1 MIPDEAQRLLVPLAL
16 LGVMALVAF
25 AVRKR
30 VTVAALVT
38 IGSLAV
44 AIAVVAS
51 LPDDSVDHLLGLTL
65 RLDPLGRLAAVW
77 LLAVLGAIAVDVWL
91 DQPSYNFFPIALGCA
106 AVVLAVLTL
115 EDALATYAA
124 LLAGLL
130 LPVGAFTFQIH
141 SNRSVEASTRHF
153 AFVSLGGTLGLASLA
168 LAAALPRD
176 QPQTTFVLLL
186 VVLYVAFALL
196 LAVLPFHT
204 HAALL
209 AAEAPGTALALY
221 FGVLTPT
228 TVIAFARILVE
239 SGLLPQIVQLAK
251 VQDLLLGMG
260 AASAIGGALLAT
272 GARDARRVVVYSVIS
287 SLGMALVGVGT
298 FSGPG
303 IVGGV
308 AIALVTGATAT
319 QQLLAAGTL
328 ERRAQGGPVRAARAP
343 LAAAAFVAGGIG
355 LIGAPPVVA
364 FPGRF
369 FVELM
374 AYAFATWL
382 GAALVLATLLLLIA
396 QLRMALALFAEGLP
410 TWRPEPRPV
419 AGVAG
424 LLIFAVLLIGGFAP
438 DVFLR
443 PIAVFAES
451 FLRALRPL

>member
-1 MIPDEAQRLLVPLAL
+1 MTDLLRLVVPIALLAL
-16 LGVMALVAF
+16 MTPVAF

-30 VTVAALVT
+30 ITVAALVT
-38 IGSLAV
+38 LGALA
-44 AIAVVAS
+44 AAAAMVVLTS
-51 LPDDSVDHLLGLTL
+51 GDSDQLLGLTL
-65 RLDPLGRLAAVW
+65 RVDPLGRLAAIW
-77 LLAVLGAIAVDVWL
+77 LLAVLAAIVVDVWIEE
-91 DQPSYNFFPIALGCA
+91 PAYNFFPIALASG
-106 AVVLAVLTL
+106 AVVLAVMFL
-115 EDALATYAA
+115 ENALATYAA

-130 LPVGAFTFQIH
+130 LPVGTFTFRIH
-141 SNRSVEASTRHF
+141 SNRSVEAATRHF
-153 AFVSLGGTLGLASLA
+153 AFVSLGGTIGLAALA
-168 LAAALPRD
+168 LAATLPRD

-186 VVLYVAFALL
+186 VVLCVAFALK

-228 TVIAFARILVE
+228 TVIAFARILEE

-251 VQDLLLGMG
+251 VQDLLLGIG
-260 AASAIGGALLAT
+260 ATSAIGGALLAT
-272 GARDARRVVVYSVIS
+272 GAPDARRLVVYSVIS

-303 IVGGV
+303 IVGGI
-308 AIALVTGATAT
+308 AIALVTGASAT
-319 QQLLAAGTL
+319 QQLLAAGAL
-328 ERRAQGGPVRAARAP
+328 ERRADGGPIRAARAP

-374 AYAFATWL
+374 AYSFATWL
-382 GAALVLATLLLLIA
+382 GAALVLATVLLLFA
-396 QLRMALALFAEGLP
+396 QLRIALLLFAEGLP
-410 TWRPEPRPV
+410 SWRPETRPV

-424 LLIFAVLLIGGFAP
+424 LLIFAALVVGGFAP

-443 PIAVFAES
+443 PIAAFAED